1 MTQSTNIVANPLH
14 VLENLFEQSISNG
27 DRPTEFD
34 ASKYLEDMLQ
44 SDLDLAKIPSLNSSI
59 PATLPTDS
67 LVRFRCMVQDSNLG
81 PEIYLKLHEVSN
93 ATNREKKLR
102 CTKYSDADVSAIDQ
116 FNEGLIPN
124 EWLDE
129 RSVLYCVSPPGESL
143 WMKQQ
148 DHSSVDQQLE
158 NMSLGEVNHP
168 ESDPHSTNKFPLLGV
183 SHSNAVVKLYGADR
197 NIEVGSRIEVIG
209 ILSKPSHNSVS
220 EDPMDDFDLPKASF
234 PNTPVIHGIYCRKVN
249 SMDILPVSNDEI
261 GAAKQQACDLR
272 AQLLEYL
279 GNAFGG
285 DVMVAEYVLLQLLSR
300 VTSKRG
306 AFALGQFS
314 VNISEFPSETSA
326 ASAQNGNSNPSKFS
340 SANSSTRH
348 ISSILQKLVPAFVEL
363 PLSLDVLNTTN
374 FYPRSND
381 ENLHAGVLQLL
392 DGTTVLVD
400 ETMLKEGTLKEQG
413 VKNMRALNKVIQQQV
428 LGYAYPFHEFD
439 LSTDIGF
446 IVLSR
451 AKSMFPCHCVVPLSQ
466 SAGVPLLAS
475 DDNGSL
481 KVAENVLSNFRKYI
495 HILKYSDYDIPQ
507 AVSEHIQERFVET
520 RKQAA
525 SESLPLPTQ
534 DDLMLQLNLARLVAL
549 SFGSNE
555 LTQEFFDYTINLEK
569 MRVSRLE
576 PNTTT
581 EPQK

>member
-44 SDLDLAKIPSLNSSI
+44 SDLDLAKIPSLNSSN

-93 ATNREKKLR
+93 ATNGEKKLR

-116 FNEGLIPN
+116 FNEGRIPN

-220 EDPMDDFDLPKASF
+220 EDSMDDFDLPKASF

-300 VTSKRG
+300 VYGYLHSFLTVRLITLVLTFRFVS
-306 AFALGQFS
+306 
-314 VNISEFPSETSA
+314 ISELQNVAHLHLDSFPLTSL
-326 ASAQNGNSNPSKFS
+326 SFHQKLRQHQLKMEIP
-340 SANSSTRH
+340 TR
-348 ISSILQKLVPAFVEL
+348 KLVPAFVEL

-534 DDLMLQLNLARLVAL
+534 DDLMLQLNLAR
-549 SFGSNE
+549 
-555 LTQEFFDYTINLEK
+555 
-569 MRVSRLE
+569 
-576 PNTTT
+576 
-581 EPQK
+581 